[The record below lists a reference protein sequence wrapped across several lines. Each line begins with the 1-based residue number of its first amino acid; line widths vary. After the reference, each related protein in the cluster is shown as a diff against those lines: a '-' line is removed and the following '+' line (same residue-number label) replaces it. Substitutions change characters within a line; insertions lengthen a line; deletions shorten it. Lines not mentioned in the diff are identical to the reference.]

1 MHLLNLSLNV
11 DGFDFSFFLK
21 PPNVLQ
27 CDSISL
33 VKVMFTTETEA
44 AMEELEGGN
53 EEAVKSFL
61 EICQQR
67 LESLV
72 VLVQGNLAPQDR
84 AKVYRVGVY

>member
-1 MHLLNLSLNV
+1 
-11 DGFDFSFFLK
+11 
-21 PPNVLQ
+21 
-27 CDSISL
+27 
-33 VKVMFTTETEA
+33 MFTTETEA

-72 VLVQGNLAPQDR
+72 VLVQGQLPPQDR
-84 AKVYRVGVY
+84 AKVTE